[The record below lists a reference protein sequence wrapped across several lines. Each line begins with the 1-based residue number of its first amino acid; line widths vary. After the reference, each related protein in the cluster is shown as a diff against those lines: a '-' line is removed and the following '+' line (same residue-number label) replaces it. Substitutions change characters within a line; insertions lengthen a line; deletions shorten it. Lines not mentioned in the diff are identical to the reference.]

1 MERSA
6 WITITGKVFVSQSEI
21 DERVILFQSYGRVYS
36 DEVIFKEIAKEKIA
50 AMFPSDDPFKFN
62 EVEFASPLTF

>member
-6 WITITGKVFVSQSEI
+6 WVNITGKVFVSQKEI
-21 DERVILFQSYGRVYS
+21 DECILLFKSNGHVYS
-36 DEVIFKEIAKEKIA
+36 EDEVFKNIAKEKIA

>member
-6 WITITGKVFVSQSEI
+6 WVNITGKVFVSQSEI
-21 DERVILFQSYGRVYS
+21 EQRLRDYDHGCSE
-36 DEVIFKEIAKEKIA
+36 EEAFKSLAKEKIA